1 MHTLIGSPFE
11 RGVSSIYRGTQHG
24 QRTYGFL
31 SSTRTRSYSKNK
43 QQVLRVPLS
52 LAHVLGWVVLALAR
66 LLQQPA
72 AIECGGAAAGAPLA
86 DSKGQTN
93 QLYNFAL
100 RPNLAAGHLAAQLL
114 AKVIDLS
121 FKLDLPRA
129 HLFAAACIAHI
140 CANHAVNHGQPPLVL
155 CSRPLDRLQKR
166 QMPIDRWGS
175 APRRA
180 DRRNAKPPPHTSANR
195 FPFNY
200 ANCTSLETN

>member
-1 MHTLIGSPFE
+1 MS
-11 RGVSSIYRGTQHG
+11 
-24 QRTYGFL
+24 
-31 SSTRTRSYSKNK
+31 
-43 QQVLRVPLS
+43 VPLI
-52 LAHVLGWVVLALAR
+52 AVLNAVSALTAFCLVHARGHIVKINRASSACSALAR
-66 LLQQPA
+66 TCSRLGRVGVGVGAPSAA
-72 AIECGGAAAGAPLA
+72 AIECSGAAGAPLA

-121 FKLDLPRA
+121 FNLDLPRA

-140 CANHAVNHGQPPLVL
+140 CANHAVNHCEPPA
-155 CSRPLDRLQKR
+155 SRSPFSPVGWTASKSARCRL
-166 QMPIDRWGS
+166 IDGP
-175 APRRA
+175 APRCA